1 MKTLSDYARSIRYAG
16 LVTMIATAS
25 ALQAC
30 SADTSLTEPSS
41 VTRAPSPAP
50 AQLRVSGTVTDDDG
64 MPVAGAKVS
73 VYRWTAVGE
82 PCSVLTDSKGFYS
95 VSLVSAAGISAF
107 TEKSGYESTWQSRSI
122 ALAAALQ
129 LDLRI
134 HRIKQ

>member
-16 LVTMIATAS
+16 VVTMIATAS

-30 SADTSLTEPSS
+30 STDTIPTEPSS

-64 MPVAGAKVS
+64 MPVAGAKVTL
-73 VYRWTAVGE
+73 YRWTTVGE
-82 PCSVLTDSKGFYS
+82 PCSVVTDSKGFYS

-107 TEKSGYESTWQSRSI
+107 TEKAGYESTWQSRSI
-122 ALAAALQ
+122 ALAADLQ